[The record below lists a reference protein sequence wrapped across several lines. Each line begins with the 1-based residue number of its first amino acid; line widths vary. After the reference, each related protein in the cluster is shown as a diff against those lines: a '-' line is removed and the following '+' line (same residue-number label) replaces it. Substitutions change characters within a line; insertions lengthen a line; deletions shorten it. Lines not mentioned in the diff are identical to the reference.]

1 MAYNKNFETIKPLAD
16 TNLIGGSFAKI
27 DTMNKKWMW
36 YVGFFIL
43 LFGGYYIY
51 VFSQTE
57 IAQSPLPVINNNVHA
72 FSFTNQ
78 NNKTVTEND
87 VDGKVYVAEY
97 FFTTCKGIC
106 PKMNANMR
114 RVFDAHKAD
123 SNFAIV
129 SHTCMPET
137 DSVPLLKKYEQKML
151 NGKLI
156 KNEDG
161 SYKINYDT
169 LTGNKQ
175 TPANP
180 QWQFVTGN
188 KTALYDMARHSYLID
203 NNKPD
208 TAQNIGDQ
216 FIHTQLFALVD
227 RQGRLR
233 GVYDGLKEDEIQ
245 KLLRDADGL
254 IKEKHQTRILRGY

>member
-1 MAYNKNFETIKPLAD
+1 
-16 TNLIGGSFAKI
+16 
-27 DTMNKKWMW
+27 
-36 YVGFFIL
+36 
-43 LFGGYYIY
+43 
-51 VFSQTE
+51 
-57 IAQSPLPVINNNVHA
+57 
-72 FSFTNQ
+72 
-78 NNKTVTEND
+78 
-87 VDGKVYVAEY
+87 
-97 FFTTCKGIC
+97 
-106 PKMNANMR
+106 MR

-123 SNFAIV
+123 SNFTIV

-161 SYKINYDT
+161 SFKIDYDT

-208 TAQNIGDQ
+208 TSQNIGDQ

-245 KLLRDADGL
+245 KLLRDINGL
-254 IKEKHQTRILRGY
+254 VKEKHQTRILRGI